1 MRKLIEQSLLNKQLP
16 TELPSEANVSKA
28 ASQTNNNAKSSSTFH
43 HQESLNQHHYESS
56 CVVKSKSY
64 FGSDFDAEKHNNE
77 LMYEDLPKPI
87 TEFNKIKGT
96 AKISNG
102 TIHREPKSK
111 EASR

>member
-96 AKISNG
+96 TKVSNG